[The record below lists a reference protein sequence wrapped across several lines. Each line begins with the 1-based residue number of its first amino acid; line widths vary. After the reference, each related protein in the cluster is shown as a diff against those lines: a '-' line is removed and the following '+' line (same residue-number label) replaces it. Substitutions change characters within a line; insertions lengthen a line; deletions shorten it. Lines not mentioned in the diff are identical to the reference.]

1 MNING
6 HIHDHI
12 QQNRK
17 PIHLD
22 GNDIQRSQNR
32 ERYKILLGPA
42 GKTKKFN

>member
-6 HIHDHI
+6 HI

-22 GNDIQRSQNR
+22 RDDIQRSRNL
-32 ERYKILLGPA
+32 ERYKILLVPA
-42 GKTKKFN
+42 GKTKTFN